1 MLHITLL
8 SISKLM
14 YLELFGAQAQKVAV
28 RCYSLSLD
36 DLDSLWLTL
45 YYNIFVQHSIR

>member
-1 MLHITLL
+1 MLHLTLL

-36 DLDSLWLTL
+36 DFRFSMTNLITIFLF
-45 YYNIFVQHSIR
+45 NIQ